1 MEWGETYFLKLIIVD
16 LMMSKAFR
24 RSFSLIV
31 KGGAKRMISPCVGLA
46 STPFSANLTQTSQ
59 ASYFSAMTMAFKSP
73 FPRTSFTT
81 SVSKVLNSFLKKK
94 KKSFLHLY
102 KGKVTIAWEKKTC
115 MNFCNFTFWFCLLNV
130 LSVGWPSNK
139 QERHKIG

>member
-1 MEWGETYFLKLIIVD
+1 MEWGETYFLKLIMVD

-31 KGGAKRMISPCVGLA
+31 KGGAKRIISPCVGLA

-73 FPRTSFTT
+73 LPRTSFTT

-94 KKSFLHLY
+94 KKKVFTSLQGESY
-102 KGKVTIAWEKKTC
+102 NCMGKEN
-115 MNFCNFTFWFCLLNV
+115 MYELLQFYILV
-130 LSVGWPSNK
+130 LSLKRFISRMTFK
-139 QERHKIG
+139 